1 MECNNSINIQ
11 NPVIKKDNKE
21 KENYKPKTIAEFIN
35 EDEIIFFISST
46 FNSIISYN
54 KQLKKRQ
61 KRSKH
66 EYLHSSLT
74 PVISLDGFI
83 RLIIKYAEIERNT
96 LIVSYL
102 YIIKLINKEN
112 FVLEKNN
119 IYLLLLTSAV
129 LAKKVL
135 EDLVAENSYYCQIGL
150 FTEKELN
157 LAEYSLFSRLDYKV
171 NYSMQ
176 DVEQVYH
183 EIFASLSNQRK
194 AEFFQQQNNN
204 ININKDSVNK
214 SDKKSNI

>member
-1 MECNNSINIQ
+1 MEYKNNKIDAQNTIINE
-11 NPVIKKDNKE
+11 NKE
-21 KENYKPKTIAEFIN
+21 KENHKPKTISEFIN
-35 EDEIIFFISST
+35 EEEIIFFISST

-83 RLIIKYAEIERNT
+83 RLIIKYAEIEHNT

-135 EDLVAENSYYCQIGL
+135 EDLVSDNSYYCQIGL

-171 NYSMQ
+171 NYHME
-176 DVEQVYH
+176 DVEQVYN
-183 EIFASLSNQRK
+183 EIFASLPNQRK
-194 AEFFQQQNNN
+194 SEFFQQQNYN
-204 ININKDSVNK
+204 INNKDMINKT
-214 SDKKSNI
+214 DKKSNI